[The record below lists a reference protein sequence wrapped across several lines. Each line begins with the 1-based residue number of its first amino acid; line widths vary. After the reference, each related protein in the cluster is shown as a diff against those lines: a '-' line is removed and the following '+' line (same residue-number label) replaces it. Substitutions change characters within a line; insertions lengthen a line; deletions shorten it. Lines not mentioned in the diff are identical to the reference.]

1 MAKKNKKTAN
11 QNNHI
16 DNGISALKNTIADHS
31 LGNREVSD
39 SISKMINSP
48 VVGHLKSQS
57 NRAGIG
63 QCSSD
68 ALDEL
73 RARDIMQREI
83 CWCGLDTSIE
93 QAMEEFKRYQC
104 SYIAVGENNNLQ
116 GFLSHKDLL
125 EAKSPYLKPEFAKWR
140 RPIDY
145 ASLKI
150 KIKWLV
156 KDKRHEVVSS
166 DENLKTIM
174 QKMLWTKS
182 RCIAV
187 IDKFEKFVGIITVED
202 IFDNLLAY
210 HQKIREER
218 TQKVKDV
225 AGNSNISKAIM
236 ELLEHSK

>member
-1 MAKKNKKTAN
+1 M
-11 QNNHI
+11 
-16 DNGISALKNTIADHS
+16 
-31 LGNREVSD
+31 
-39 SISKMINSP
+39 
-48 VVGHLKSQS
+48 
-57 NRAGIG
+57 
-63 QCSSD
+63 
-68 ALDEL
+68 
-73 RARDIMQREI
+73 
-83 CWCGLDTSIE
+83 
-93 QAMEEFKRYQC
+93 
-104 SYIAVGENNNLQ
+104 
-116 GFLSHKDLL
+116 
-125 EAKSPYLKPEFAKWR
+125 
-140 RPIDY
+140 
-145 ASLKI
+145 KI